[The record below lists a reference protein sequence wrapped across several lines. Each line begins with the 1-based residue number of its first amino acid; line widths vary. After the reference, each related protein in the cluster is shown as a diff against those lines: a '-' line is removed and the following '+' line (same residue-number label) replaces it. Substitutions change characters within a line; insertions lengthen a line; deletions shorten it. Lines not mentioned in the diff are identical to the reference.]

1 MVAYTDDTFVARKQ
15 KHQLSNQIEHDKKL
29 SEKAERND
37 KNYEKKI
44 YELGDLNVRRGLSG
58 DIAVYRSDLAGI
70 NIHVRVCYLVKDCTI
85 IFGYLWRS
93 YGSHPR
99 PHGALQVSRK
109 QSTPSPS
116 STRER

>member
-44 YELGDLNVRRGLSG
+44 QNSTDNQV
-58 DIAVYRSDLAGI
+58 SDLEKKLQEKEKEI
-70 NIHVRVCYLVKDCTI
+70 MTI
-85 IFGYLWRS
+85 
-93 YGSHPR
+93 
-99 PHGALQVSRK
+99 
-109 QSTPSPS
+109 
-116 STRER
+116 